1 MTFTPPLPGLSSRG
15 LVRVALD
22 LVSNQLI
29 IERGS
34 FVKGG
39 AALSEEEAMELEALR
54 QQLEPYGGDFTSF
67 KDVPPEDVEKIV
79 EAKRRLAALEGLA
92 TSDEHL
98 VWTPVAD
105 ADVRTVVL
113 ISTPRTL
120 PIYVENMPPEWIE
133 KLLSQQM
140 IIENPQ
146 IYVGGTAPASRESP
160 PPTSGYPRDPKLS
173 ERGNLVRE
181 VIWKLYPENMELF
194 EFSESAEVVSLL
206 PRKWLDEKWNPIDK
220 ALKSR
225 FTDAEW
231 KSKGTGDKMA
241 HWEVP

>member
-15 LVRVALD
+15 LVRVAVD

-79 EAKRRLAALEGLA
+79 EAKRRLATLEGLA
-92 TSDEHL
+92 ASDEHL

-105 ADVRTVVL
+105 VQTVVL

-120 PIYVENMPPEWIE
+120 PIYVENMPSEWIE

-181 VIWKLYPENMELF
+181 VVWKLYPEDIELF
-194 EFSESAEVVSLL
+194 EFSESGEIVILF
-206 PRKWLDEKWNPIDK
+206 PKKWLGSEKWVPIDQ

-225 FTDAEW
+225 FKDAEW

>member
-15 LVRVALD
+15 LVRVAVD

-34 FVKGG
+34 FVKG
-39 AALSEEEAMELEALR
+39 AAELSEKEAMELEALR

-67 KDVPPEDVEKIV
+67 KDVPPENVEKIV
-79 EAKRRLAALEGLA
+79 EAKRRLGTLERMA
-92 TSDEHL
+92 VSEEHL
-98 VWTPVAD
+98 IWTPVE
-105 ADVRTVVL
+105 DVSTVIL
-113 ISTPRTL
+113 IVDQENL
-120 PIYVENMPPEWIE
+120 PIYVENMPSAWIE

-146 IYVGGTAPASRESP
+146 IYVGGGVPASKDSP
-160 PPTSGYPRDPKLS
+160 APTSGYPRDPNLS

-181 VIWKLYPENMELF
+181 TIWNLYPKNMELL
-194 EFSESAEVVSLL
+194 EISENAKIINVF
-206 PRKWLDEKWNPIDK
+206 PTDWLDEKWSPIDK

-225 FTDAEW
+225 FKDAQW
-231 KSKGTGDKMA
+231 ISKGAGDKKA
-241 HWEVP
+241 HWEVPQ

>member
-39 AALSEEEAMELEALR
+39 IELSEEQAMELEALR

-92 TSDEHL
+92 ASDEHL
-98 VWTPVAD
+98 VWTPV

-120 PIYVENMPPEWIE
+120 PIYVENMPSEWIE

-146 IYVGGTAPASRESP
+146 IYVGGAAPISREA
-160 PPTSGYPRDPKLS
+160 SGYPRDPNLS

-181 VIWKLYPENMELF
+181 TIWNLYPKNMELL
-194 EFSESAEVVSLL
+194 EISENAGIVSLF
-206 PRKWLDEKWNPIDK
+206 PTDWLDDKWSPIDK

-225 FTDAEW
+225 FKDAEW